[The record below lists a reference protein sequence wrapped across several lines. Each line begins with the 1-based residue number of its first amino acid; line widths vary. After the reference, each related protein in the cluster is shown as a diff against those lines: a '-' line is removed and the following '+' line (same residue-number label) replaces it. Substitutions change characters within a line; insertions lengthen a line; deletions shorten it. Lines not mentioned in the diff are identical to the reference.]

1 MSQRSQPSQLS
12 QRSQRRRDTRT
23 IVVVGVAHGSSHF
36 GQLLL
41 APLFPWIRDAFS
53 LSYAELGLLLTVF
66 YVVSGV
72 FQAGAGF
79 LVDRVGAVRVLL
91 GSLALFMVSALGLA
105 ASDSYGALL
114 VFSAIGGL
122 ANSPF
127 HPIDFSI
134 LNARVAPTRLGHAY
148 AVHGVTGN
156 LGWGLA
162 PLFLVPIAATLGWR
176 YALAASSLLFAA
188 VWLLAW
194 FHRVELSG
202 SPASDELQPDPA
214 EPPEPRAAEPRAA
227 EPHAAAVAHPPRQAP
242 RQPSHQVSR
251 PGAEGASG
259 FAFLRLPEVWM
270 SFGFFF
276 AAAGALSGVQAF
288 APEAARQLHAVP
300 LALVAICLS
309 SYMVAGAGGMI
320 VGGFLAADP
329 LRVERMILLG
339 FGSASVFAV
348 LVGVVSWP
356 GWMVPVLF
364 ALIGFGTGTAGPS
377 RDLLVRRAAPPG
389 ATGRV
394 YGMVYSGLDAGAA
407 VAPAIFGALMDSGR
421 PAGVWIGIAAFQGL
435 IILAALRVGRVT
447 SARASAAV
455 G

>member
-1 MSQRSQPSQLS
+1 MSQHS
-12 QRSQRRRDTRT
+12 QRSQRRHDTRT
-23 IVVVGVAHGSSHF
+23 IVVVGVVHGTSHF

-41 APLFPWIRDAFS
+41 APLFPWIREAFS
-53 LSYAELGLLLTVF
+53 LSYAELGLLMTVF
-66 YVVSGV
+66 FFASGV

-91 GSLALFMVSALGLA
+91 GALALYAVCALGFA
-105 ASDSYGALL
+105 TSTGYAALL
-114 VFSAIGGL
+114 VFAAVGGL

-134 LNARVAPTRLGHAY
+134 LNASVAPTRLGHAY

-156 LGWGLA
+156 LGWAVA
-162 PLFLVPIAATLGWR
+162 PLFLVSIAATLGWR
-176 YALAASSLLFAA
+176 YALAASSLVFVA

-194 FHRVELSG
+194 FHRDELSG
-202 SPASDELQPDPA
+202 RARADASRPAPGEGHD
-214 EPPEPRAAEPRAA
+214 PRAC
-227 EPHAAAVAHPPRQAP
+227 AAARPAASVP
-242 RQPSHQVSR
+242 V
-251 PGAEGASG
+251 PGAQAASG
-259 FAFLRLPEVWM
+259 FAFLRLPAVWM

-276 AAAGALSGVQAF
+276 AAAGALSGVQSF

-300 LALVAICLS
+300 LALVAVCLS
-309 SYMVAGAGGMI
+309 AYMVAGAGGMI

-329 LRVERMILLG
+329 RRAERLITFG
-339 FGSASVFAV
+339 FGSASVLAV
-348 LVGVVSWP
+348 LVGVMSWP

-407 VAPAIFGALMDSGR
+407 VAPAMFGALMDSGH
-421 PAGVWIGIAAFQGL
+421 PGAVWIGIAAFQGL

-447 SARASAAV
+447 AARAPAAA